1 MVLVQVTRDRVESI
15 APTALIRFV
24 TSPNAYTGL
33 SSAAPLALGN
43 AKSRSGALKRG
54 PCTND
59 CLSGSQLAPEE
70 AERVVEEA
78 TDCWRRLKSD
88 RMRRAEAF
96 LVRPPRSSSWM
107 RAARRTR
114 AWACDSDEESI
125 LERVAPRFTVPFEEV
140 S

>member
-96 LVRPPRSSSWM
+96 LLGW
-107 RAARRTR
+107 ARGCLVVGGGRR
-114 AWACDSDEESI
+114 
-125 LERVAPRFTVPFEEV
+125 
-140 S
+140 